1 MGDMV
6 EVNEGRLTAVET
18 NVSHLS
24 KDVSEIKADIK
35 AIHELDKVVG
45 ENLVKLTILAEQ
57 GQKRDEELIPRI
69 SKLESWQNKKDGVI
83 LIIVAIFSMFGDQI
97 VKALGL

>member
-1 MGDMV
+1 MEVMV

-18 NVSHLS
+18 NVEHLS
-24 KDVSEIKADIK
+24 KDVGEIKDDIK

-45 ENLVKLTILAEQ
+45 ENLVKLAMLAEQ

-69 SKLESWQNKKDGVI
+69 AKLEAWQNKKDGVI
-83 LIIVAIFSMFGDQI
+83 LIIVAVFSIFGDKI
-97 VKALGL
+97 VKLLGL